1 MTYDRK
7 ACVKVGGQVEAFLE
21 YEAVKEEVQKV
32 QHAVKNEAAE
42 KAAEAENQMNE
53 EDGEEKDPET
63 QQLALL
69 RRPPAQQPE
78 GSESYWRSVANVH
91 VRTYVTLLTEPATLD
106 GVVTA
111 VAGGPLR
118 EETGE
123 SGKSTIAIVLD
134 CDLLGESQGPSSQP
148 LLRKKFV
155 PDQNLVRKL
164 LHGAMIGRGSQKKE
178 SGEATVPASQ
188 DLVILQCGA
197 DKFGKEA
204 ESYFKVSS
212 SRKDASIDCEHKEVL
227 VVLSDQSVRGRKQRV
242 KGTYSLRTSLHLFS
256 SEPLATM
263 VPERQFPDFSG
274 HNTSD
279 LFATVSVL
287 QPEDMW
293 HLNRP
298 GCLTK
303 KDLFRCFVDKVPTDA
318 SSIGKT
324 KKKCLLGE
332 P

>member
-7 ACVKVGGQVEAFLE
+7 LDHFLKACVKAGGQVEAFLE
-21 YEAVKEEVQKV
+21 YETVKEEVQKV
-32 QHAVKNEAAE
+32 QHAVKNESAE
-42 KAAEAENQMNE
+42 KAAEADDNTFNE
-53 EDGEEKDPET
+53 EGGEEKDPET

-106 GVVTA
+106 GVVTS

-118 EETGE
+118 EEKGE

-148 LLRKKFV
+148 FLRKKIV

-164 LHGAMIGRGSQKKE
+164 LHGALIGRGSPKKE

-188 DLVILQCGA
+188 DLVILHCGA
-197 DKFGKEA
+197 DKSVKEA
-204 ESYFKVSS
+204 ESHFKVSS

-227 VVLSDQSVRGRKQRV
+227 VVLSDGSVRGRKQRV

-293 HLNRP
+293 HLSRP

-303 KDLFRCFVDKVPTDA
+303 K
-318 SSIGKT
+318 
-324 KKKCLLGE
+324 
-332 P
+332 